1 MKSKTLSKWT
11 KTLKRTKSVTGKYSL
26 YLLLCCRMDKRILD
40 LVGPLQDEI
49 KVMAQAF
56 EDRSDDIVS
65 LIDDALSEKG
75 IDLSLEELEA
85 IADALLT
92 GTVK

>member
-1 MKSKTLSKWT
+1 MWT
-11 KTLKRTKSVTGKYSL
+11 KKFKYTKDFQGKSSL
-26 YLLLCCRMDKRILD
+26 YHLLCCISRMDKRVLD
-40 LVGPLQDEI
+40 LVGPLQDEV

-56 EDRSDDIVS
+56 EDKSDDIVS
-65 LIDDALSEKG
+65 LIDDTLSVKG
-75 IDLSLEELEA
+75 IDLGLEELES